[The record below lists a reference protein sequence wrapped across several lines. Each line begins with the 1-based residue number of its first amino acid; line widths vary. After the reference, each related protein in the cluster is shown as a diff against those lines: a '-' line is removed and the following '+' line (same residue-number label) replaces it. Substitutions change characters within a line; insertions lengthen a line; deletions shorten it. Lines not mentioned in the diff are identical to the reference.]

1 MGSHFLVMSF
11 FSVVVGIFFAGL
23 TRDSL
28 REGAR
33 AAAFLTVTM
42 IGLSLVVA
50 WLMYLLPL
58 GR

>member
-11 FSVVVGIFFAGL
+11 FSVLVGAFFAGL

-28 REGAR
+28 REGVR
-33 AAAFLTVTM
+33 AEAVLTVTM

>member
-1 MGSHFLVMSF
+1 MGSHFLLMSL
-11 FSVVVGIFFAGL
+11 FSVLVGLFFAGL
-23 TRDSL
+23 TRDTL

-42 IGLSLVVA
+42 VGLSLVVA

-58 GR
+58 GG